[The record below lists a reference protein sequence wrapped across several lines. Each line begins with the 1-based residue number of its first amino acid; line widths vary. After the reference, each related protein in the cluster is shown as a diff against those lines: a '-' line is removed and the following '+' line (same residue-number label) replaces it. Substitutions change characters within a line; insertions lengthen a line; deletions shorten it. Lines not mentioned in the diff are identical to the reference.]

1 MLLSVIVGLSTGA
14 ALLIVSLPKVY
25 ASTVGP
31 NSPTAA
37 ATVANGSST
46 SWTNPTNAEAS
57 DGVYASVGLTKNG
70 ISDYLET
77 TGYSFAV
84 PSTATID
91 GIYVQVQKYA
101 TSTSDDSIADQ
112 TVSLVVGGSVAG
124 SNLATTST
132 WPSTDTSTY
141 YGSSTNLWG
150 NSLTPSQINAGNFGV
165 AVAVQD
171 VHATGKAT
179 NVTAYVDYVSVT
191 VYYSTSISL
200 NQSSYQLYQNQAGS
214 PAGGANWS
222 EATGGAAWSA
232 RSFQSSLVYDN
243 KMWIMGGYNALGS
256 SYYNDVWYSTNGVN
270 WTEATSAASWAVRE
284 GATALVY
291 NNEMWIMSGWSS
303 SSGYYNDVWY
313 STNGVNWTEATSA
326 ASWTVRY
333 EATSLVYNNEMWIM
347 GGTGSSG
354 YLNDVWYS
362 SNGVNWTEAT
372 SAAPWVVRSG
382 ATSLV
387 YDNEMWIM
395 GGSYNNNYYNDVWFS
410 TLPPISVGSSLAA
423 QNTAATVP
431 GNQQPFR
438 LRQDIAVTGSNLAAN
453 SLTLQLQYALMS
465 GGSCSAT
472 PAANYSNVTDH
483 STIQYYQNQYAANGQ
498 SLNTTSGEP
507 TDGSNTIVPEEY
519 LGYGTTTFSNPAAIN
534 AGEDGMWDFA
544 LTTYNALPGQQYCFQ
559 IISGGAALNTYTDY
573 PEIIIPASTI
583 TQSSYRFYQNKDATT
598 STASWTEATS
608 AAPWAGRDNFT
619 SLVYNNEMWIMGGSN
634 ASGNL
639 NDVWYSSNGVNWTEA
654 TSAAPWAARFGATSL
669 VYNNEMWIMGGYGA
683 SYYKDVWYSSNGVNW
698 TEATSAAPWAARY
711 GATSMVYNNEMWIM
725 GGFSSGDLNDVWYS
739 SNGVNWTEATS
750 AAPWAARNG
759 ATSLVYNN
767 EMWIMDGV
775 GASYYNDVWYSS
787 NGVNWTEATS
797 AAPWAAR
804 YGDTSLVYNNEMWIM
819 GGINGSTYYNDVWY
833 SSNGV
838 NWTEAT
844 SAAPWAARFGATSLV
859 YNNEMWIMGGS
870 NGSTFYND
878 VWYYAVPMI
887 DVGSPLSNQNT
898 PVDLNGPALKQPFRL
913 RLDIAIG
920 ESQQQSNNLSLELQY
935 AELGDYANCSSVPS
949 TNYANVSSTTPIQ
962 YYTNVV
968 ATNGMALLPD
978 ANDPTDGS
986 NMIVYQTYN
995 QANPFVNAQGTIYAG
1010 EDGLWDFALAV
1021 SSSSYDHASYCL
1033 RVANSSN
1040 GSAINT
1046 YTDYPQINLAP
1057 TMSQVMNFRN
1067 WWNSSGV
1074 QQNLDIYHD

>member
-270 WTEATSAASWAVRE
+270 WTEATSAAPWVARY

-372 SAAPWVVRSG
+372 STAPWGGRSGATSLVYDNEMWIMGGYTGGVYLNDVWYSTDGVSWTEATTAAPWAVRSG

-395 GGSYNNNYYNDVWFS
+395 GGS
-410 TLPPISVGSSLAA
+410 GSS
-423 QNTAATVP
+423 
-431 GNQQPFR
+431 G
-438 LRQDIAVTGSNLAAN
+438 
-453 SLTLQLQYALMS
+453 
-465 GGSCSAT
+465 
-472 PAANYSNVTDH
+472 
-483 STIQYYQNQYAANGQ
+483 
-498 SLNTTSGEP
+498 
-507 TDGSNTIVPEEY
+507 
-519 LGYGTTTFSNPAAIN
+519 
-534 AGEDGMWDFA
+534 
-544 LTTYNALPGQQYCFQ
+544 
-559 IISGGAALNTYTDY
+559 
-573 PEIIIPASTI
+573 
-583 TQSSYRFYQNKDATT
+583 
-598 STASWTEATS
+598 
-608 AAPWAGRDNFT
+608 
-619 SLVYNNEMWIMGGSN
+619 
-634 ASGNL
+634 SGNV

-654 TSAAPWAARFGATSL
+654 TSAASWPARDQFAAA
-669 VYNNEMWIMGGYGA
+669 VYDNEMWIMGGSTNTGN
-683 SYYKDVWYSSNGVNW
+683 V
-698 TEATSAAPWAARY
+698 
-711 GATSMVYNNEMWIM
+711 
-725 GGFSSGDLNDVWYS
+725 NDVWYS
-739 SNGVNWTEATS
+739 SNGVNWTEATT
-750 AAPWAARNG
+750 AAPWAVRYG
-759 ATSLVYNN
+759 ATSLVY
-767 EMWIMDGV
+767 D
-775 GASYYNDVWYSS
+775 
-787 NGVNWTEATS
+787 
-797 AAPWAAR
+797 
-804 YGDTSLVYNNEMWIM
+804 NEMWIM
-819 GGINGSTYYNDVWY
+819 GGINGSTY
-833 SSNGV
+833 
-838 NWTEAT
+838 
-844 SAAPWAARFGATSLV
+844 
-859 YNNEMWIMGGS
+859 
-870 NGSTFYND
+870 YND

-920 ESQQQSNNLSLELQY
+920 ESLQQSNNLSLELQY

-949 TNYANVSSTTPIQ
+949 TNYAN
-962 YYTNVV
+962 
-968 ATNGMALLPD
+968 
-978 ANDPTDGS
+978 
-986 NMIVYQTYN
+986 
-995 QANPFVNAQGTIYAG
+995 
-1010 EDGLWDFALAV
+1010 
-1021 SSSSYDHASYCL
+1021 
-1033 RVANSSN
+1033 
-1040 GSAINT
+1040 
-1046 YTDYPQINLAP
+1046 
-1057 TMSQVMNFRN
+1057 
-1067 WWNSSGV
+1067 
-1074 QQNLDIYHD
+1074 

>member
-1 MLLSVIVGLSTGA
+1 
-14 ALLIVSLPKVY
+14 
-25 ASTVGP
+25 
-31 NSPTAA
+31 
-37 ATVANGSST
+37 
-46 SWTNPTNAEAS
+46 
-57 DGVYASVGLTKNG
+57 
-70 ISDYLET
+70 
-77 TGYSFAV
+77 
-84 PSTATID
+84 
-91 GIYVQVQKYA
+91 
-101 TSTSDDSIADQ
+101 
-112 TVSLVVGGSVAG
+112 
-124 SNLATTST
+124 
-132 WPSTDTSTY
+132 
-141 YGSSTNLWG
+141 
-150 NSLTPSQINAGNFGV
+150 
-165 AVAVQD
+165 
-171 VHATGKAT
+171 
-179 NVTAYVDYVSVT
+179 
-191 VYYSTSISL
+191 
-200 NQSSYQLYQNQAGS
+200 
-214 PAGGANWS
+214 
-222 EATGGAAWSA
+222 
-232 RSFQSSLVYDN
+232 
-243 KMWIMGGYNALGS
+243 MWIMGGF
-256 SYYNDVWYSTNGVN
+256 
-270 WTEATSAASWAVRE
+270 
-284 GATALVY
+284 
-291 NNEMWIMSGWSS
+291 
-303 SSGYYNDVWY
+303 SSGD
-313 STNGVNWTEATSA
+313 
-326 ASWTVRY
+326 
-333 EATSLVYNNEMWIM
+333 
-347 GGTGSSG
+347 
-354 YLNDVWYS
+354 LNDVWYS

-372 SAAPWVVRSG
+372 SAAPWAARNG

-387 YDNEMWIM
+387 YNNEMWIMDGVGASYYNDVWYSSNGVNWTEATSAAPWAARYGDTSLVYNNEMWIMGGINGSTYYNDVWYSSNGVNWTEATSAAPWAARFGATSLVYNNEMWIMGGYGASYYKDVWYSSNGVNWTEATSAAPWAARYGATSMVYNNEMWIMGGFSSGDLNDVWYSSNGVNWTEATSAAPWAARNGAISLVYNNEMWIM
-395 GGSYNNNYYNDVWFS
+395 GGSSASGNLNDVWYSTDGVNWTEATSAASWAVRANFASLVYNNEMWIMGGDYSSGDYNDVWFS

-669 VYNNEMWIMGGYGA
+669 VYNNEMWIMGG
-683 SYYKDVWYSSNGVNW
+683 
-698 TEATSAAPWAARY
+698 
-711 GATSMVYNNEMWIM
+711 
-725 GGFSSGDLNDVWYS
+725 
-739 SNGVNWTEATS
+739 
-750 AAPWAARNG
+750 
-759 ATSLVYNN
+759 
-767 EMWIMDGV
+767 
-775 GASYYNDVWYSS
+775 
-787 NGVNWTEATS
+787 
-797 AAPWAAR
+797 
-804 YGDTSLVYNNEMWIM
+804 
-819 GGINGSTYYNDVWY
+819 
-833 SSNGV
+833 
-838 NWTEAT
+838 
-844 SAAPWAARFGATSLV
+844 
-859 YNNEMWIMGGS
+859 S

-986 NMIVYQTYN
+986 NTIVYQTYN

-1040 GSAINT
+1040 GSAINA

>member
-256 SYYNDVWYSTNGVN
+256 SYYNDVWYSTNGVNWTEATSAAPWVARYGATALVYNNEMWIMGGNYNTTYYNDVWYSTNGVN

-669 VYNNEMWIMGGYGA
+669 VYNNEMWIMGG
-683 SYYKDVWYSSNGVNW
+683 
-698 TEATSAAPWAARY
+698 
-711 GATSMVYNNEMWIM
+711 
-725 GGFSSGDLNDVWYS
+725 
-739 SNGVNWTEATS
+739 
-750 AAPWAARNG
+750 
-759 ATSLVYNN
+759 
-767 EMWIMDGV
+767 
-775 GASYYNDVWYSS
+775 
-787 NGVNWTEATS
+787 
-797 AAPWAAR
+797 
-804 YGDTSLVYNNEMWIM
+804 
-819 GGINGSTYYNDVWY
+819 
-833 SSNGV
+833 
-838 NWTEAT
+838 
-844 SAAPWAARFGATSLV
+844 
-859 YNNEMWIMGGS
+859 S